1 MKSNY
6 DEFLDLYKQIENA
19 IPKMK
24 NAPTDANV
32 KWLEESIDDPNLRTK
47 LYISRI
53 LRNYIQHNTDY
64 PSFISINLGMIS
76 FLQEL
81 LLTISSQF
89 LRNSDI
95 MLSGKQMLVRYVDED
110 IVDTIKKMETKKQ
123 EYVPIL
129 KNDKIIGIFSDKTI
143 RQLLIKNNKEKTFE
157 KILTLLKTP
166 SDVKFAKPE
175 DTVEKTLELF
185 QNGCKMVICTDNGK
199 STGIICG
206 IIRENELKKN

>member
-1 MKSNY
+1 MKQNY

-53 LRNYIQHNTDY
+53 LRNYIQHNSDF
-64 PSFISINLGMIS
+64 PDFISINSGMIS

-89 LRNSDI
+89 LKNQDL
-95 MLSGKQMLVRYVDED
+95 MLSGKQMIVRYVDED

-129 KNDKIIGIFSDKTI
+129 KNDKIVGIFSDKTI

-157 KILTLLKTP
+157 KILTLLKIP

>member
-1 MKSNY
+1 
-6 DEFLDLYKQIENA
+6 
-19 IPKMK
+19 
-24 NAPTDANV
+24 
-32 KWLEESIDDPNLRTK
+32 
-47 LYISRI
+47 
-53 LRNYIQHNTDY
+53 
-64 PSFISINLGMIS
+64 
-76 FLQEL
+76 
-81 LLTISSQF
+81 
-89 LRNSDI
+89 
-95 MLSGKQMLVRYVDED
+95 MLVRYVDED